1 MEFRAIDIETAGD
14 EDGYALQPWRVR
26 EGSARVT
33 LVGIYTAQGV
43 RQRTE
48 GFVELLNQMPPQT
61 FVGWNTMFDVSFL
74 YASGVDVRR
83 HTWVDARLFAKWWA
97 NGQDNEDAPRGY
109 WSLGNV
115 AERELTTWEHREVFV
130 KLKNAEV
137 EPGQNDKY
145 WEVRNK
151 LDVVA
156 TQHLCK
162 LFWDRLNP
170 NQKRGALI
178 EATNIAPA
186 AMAYVEGIPTNPDVY
201 EKAQAPTLAAMHTI
215 EDKLGVRTSADKPS
229 EILRSSK
236 KLANLL
242 YNQWGLPCETLT
254 DKGAPSTSK
263 AALTYLADHSD
274 KVLDIL
280 AWRSHNTVLTKF
292 LQSPTNSKEYLTSS
306 VFHPEPRIFSTYTG
320 RYTYSSK
327 CLGKYPIGM
336 ALHQMPRNGAVRDMV
351 KIPEDKILVE
361 FDASGQEAR
370 LLAEVGHINT
380 LKNTFVS
387 GINYHTETGASISGM
402 DYDSFKELLDSGDP
416 LAKERRYAGKFCNL
430 SFQYRVGL
438 RKARIQARVQYD
450 MVKTMEDI
458 KGWRQ
463 AWLAKHPG
471 VNIYWSH
478 APQRAR
484 QNGYAETLA
493 GRRFYINKW
502 DADNEWSS
510 SSSAIN
516 FPIQGSGGDMKNL
529 AIKHIY
535 ENYPE
540 LQFMWD
546 LHDGLFYMV
555 DRTPQ
560 AIKLCQQV
568 RQDLDNLNYKE
579 AWSYEPEV
587 PLTWD
592 LQVGLKWSKMKEV

>member
-1 MEFRAIDIETAGD
+1 
-14 EDGYALQPWRVR
+14 
-26 EGSARVT
+26 
-33 LVGIYTAQGV
+33 
-43 RQRTE
+43 
-48 GFVELLNQMPPQT
+48 
-61 FVGWNTMFDVSFL
+61 
-74 YASGVDVRR
+74 
-83 HTWVDARLFAKWWA
+83 
-97 NGQDNEDAPRGY
+97 
-109 WSLGNV
+109 
-115 AERELTTWEHREVFV
+115 
-130 KLKNAEV
+130 
-137 EPGQNDKY
+137 
-145 WEVRNK
+145 
-151 LDVVA
+151 
-156 TQHLCK
+156 
-162 LFWDRLNP
+162 
-170 NQKRGALI
+170 
-178 EATNIAPA
+178 
-186 AMAYVEGIPTNPDVY
+186 
-201 EKAQAPTLAAMHTI
+201 
-215 EDKLGVRTSADKPS
+215 
-229 EILRSSK
+229 
-236 KLANLL
+236 
-242 YNQWGLPCETLT
+242 
-254 DKGAPSTSK
+254 
-263 AALTYLADHSD
+263 
-274 KVLDIL
+274 
-280 AWRSHNTVLTKF
+280 
-292 LQSPTNSKEYLTSS
+292 
-306 VFHPEPRIFSTYTG
+306 
-320 RYTYSSK
+320 
-327 CLGKYPIGM
+327 
-336 ALHQMPRNGAVRDMV
+336 
-351 KIPEDKILVE
+351 
-361 FDASGQEAR
+361 
-370 LLAEVGHINT
+370 
-380 LKNTFVS
+380 
-387 GINYHTETGASISGM
+387 M

-516 FPIQGSGGDMKNL
+516 FPVQGSGGDMKNL

>member
-1 MEFRAIDIETAGD
+1 
-14 EDGYALQPWRVR
+14 
-26 EGSARVT
+26 
-33 LVGIYTAQGV
+33 
-43 RQRTE
+43 
-48 GFVELLNQMPPQT
+48 
-61 FVGWNTMFDVSFL
+61 
-74 YASGVDVRR
+74 
-83 HTWVDARLFAKWWA
+83 
-97 NGQDNEDAPRGY
+97 
-109 WSLGNV
+109 
-115 AERELTTWEHREVFV
+115 
-130 KLKNAEV
+130 
-137 EPGQNDKY
+137 
-145 WEVRNK
+145 
-151 LDVVA
+151 
-156 TQHLCK
+156 
-162 LFWDRLNP
+162 
-170 NQKRGALI
+170 
-178 EATNIAPA
+178 
-186 AMAYVEGIPTNPDVY
+186 
-201 EKAQAPTLAAMHTI
+201 
-215 EDKLGVRTSADKPS
+215 
-229 EILRSSK
+229 
-236 KLANLL
+236 
-242 YNQWGLPCETLT
+242 
-254 DKGAPSTSK
+254 
-263 AALTYLADHSD
+263 
-274 KVLDIL
+274 
-280 AWRSHNTVLTKF
+280 
-292 LQSPTNSKEYLTSS
+292 
-306 VFHPEPRIFSTYTG
+306 
-320 RYTYSSK
+320 
-327 CLGKYPIGM
+327 
-336 ALHQMPRNGAVRDMV
+336 MV

-402 DYDSFKELLDSGDP
+402 DYDSFKALLDSGDP
-416 LAKERRYAGKFCNL
+416 VAKERRYAGKFCNL

-493 GRRFYINKW
+493 GRRYYINKW

-535 ENYPE
+535 EKYPE